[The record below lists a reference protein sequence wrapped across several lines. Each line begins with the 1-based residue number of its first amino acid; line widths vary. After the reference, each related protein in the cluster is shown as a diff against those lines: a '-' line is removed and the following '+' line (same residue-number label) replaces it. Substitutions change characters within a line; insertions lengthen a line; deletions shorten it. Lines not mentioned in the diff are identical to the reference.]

1 VELVLVSE
9 VKGPE
14 IVIKD
19 LISSLSLSSQI
30 RSEAESAQDETML
43 VVASIL

>member
-30 RSEAESAQDETML
+30 RSEAESSEDETRL
-43 VVASIL
+43 VVVSIV